1 MHLIRTLSIAI
12 AAGLLL
18 GAAPAPN
25 PEADPSMAQP
35 VPTTLKG
42 YLDAGAI
49 DGKAILPPPPAVD
62 SPSGK
67 ADRATYDENR
77 ALAGTPR
84 WAAAQRDN
92 DLWTGGAQKRFA
104 CALGRDISEA
114 ATPRTQELLHRV
126 ELDARG
132 VSGPAKRIYNRTRPL
147 IGDTQAVCVPR
158 EDWLKTN
165 PSYPSGHAITGWA
178 WGLILA
184 EAVPDKASAMIV
196 AGREIG
202 QSRVICGV
210 HFASDVQAGRDLGAA
225 MVARLHAD
233 PAFLADLAAA
243 KAELAKAPA
252 PTACPVP

>member
-1 MHLIRTLSIAI
+1 MHLIRTLSIAV

-25 PEADPSMAQP
+25 PDADPSMAQP
-35 VPTTLKG
+35 VPTKLKG
-42 YLDAGAI
+42 YLAADAL
-49 DGKAILPPPPAVD
+49 DGSAILPPPPAVD

-67 ADRATYDENR
+67 ADRAIYDENR

-92 DLWTGGAQKRFA
+92 DLWSGGAQMRFA
-104 CALGRDISEA
+104 CALGHDISDA
-114 ATPRTQELLHRV
+114 ATPRTQEMLHRV

-132 VSGPAKRIYNRTRPL
+132 VSGPAKRIYNRTRPP
-147 IGDTQAVCVPR
+147 IGDTKPVCVPR
-158 EDWLKTN
+158 ADWLKTN
-165 PSYPSGHAITGWA
+165 PSYPSGHSITGWA

-184 EAVPDKASAMIV
+184 EAAPDKASAMIV

-233 PAFLADLAAA
+233 PKFLADLKAA

-252 PTACPVP
+252 PKACPAP